1 MSAFKDKEID
11 TGEINIDN
19 GNESSSSD
27 FQSKE
32 AFTTSR
38 EAPDLSRGQLHY
50 VRRGQEVADDALSTD
65 SIVGYEAEQMRARAL
80 LTYDEEK
87 KLLRRI
93 DWHLMPLL
101 AIAFLLKNIDS
112 ANVSNVRIM
121 NTGTHRNILKQLN
134 MSSNEFNF
142 VSTIYYVRIYLWY
155 NHIHSANS
163 TYRSRIS

>member
-1 MSAFKDKEID
+1 MNASKKPHSLKFANMSAHKDIDDSAVNID
-11 TGEINIDN
+11 TPSD
-19 GNESSSSD
+19 SD
-27 FQSKE
+27 FKSKE

-38 EAPDLSRGQLHY
+38 EAPDVSLGHLHY
-50 VRRGQEVADDALSTD
+50 VPRGQEVADDALSTD
-65 SIVGYEAEQMRARAL
+65 SIIGYEAEQMRARAL

-142 VSTIYYVRIYLWY
+142 VSTIYYVSIFFRC
-155 NHIHSANS
+155 NNFSS
-163 TYRSRIS
+163 S